1 MILQEAE
8 RHFGMYF
15 VTIMGKEKKI
25 MRFSGIHIAKD
36 LLLTADVMNTL
47 NGGMSKPDIQMSRE
61 KDGYILHA
69 KVPGVDPERMQIE
82 IKNNRL
88 FLFHHISFR
97 NGELYDGIH
106 FIPFHIGFVVIPFD
120 VEIKQIKAVY
130 EGGELKVI
138 MPFNEFSN
146 GYQKRIHIDK
156 N

>member
-1 MILQEAE
+1 MEEKEKNI
-8 RHFGMYF
+8 GMYF
-15 VTIMGKEKKI
+15 AFIKRKEKI
-25 MRFSGIHIAKD
+25 NMRFSGIHIAKD

-47 NGGMSKPDIQMSRE
+47 NGGMSKPDIRMSRE
-61 KDGYILHA
+61 KDGYILQA

-82 IKNNRL
+82 IKNNQL
-88 FLFHHISFR
+88 FLFHHISLH
-97 NGELYDGIH
+97 NDELYDGIH

-146 GYQKRIHIDK
+146 GFHKRIHIDK
-156 N
+156 H